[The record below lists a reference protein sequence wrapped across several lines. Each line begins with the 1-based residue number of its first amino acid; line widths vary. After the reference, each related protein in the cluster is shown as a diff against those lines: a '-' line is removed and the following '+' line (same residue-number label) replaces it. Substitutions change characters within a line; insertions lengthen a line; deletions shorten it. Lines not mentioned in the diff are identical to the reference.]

1 MLSELKEEAF
11 MQRLRGIFAVGR
23 ADDWAGKTA
32 ECQGTADNVEA
43 WTAERDGGRR
53 DAGYSGRQGVPR
65 VPRSRN
71 GSGARTLRSRRR
83 TGTERKRWIAAEGG
97 AQPIPDR
104 GGRSDGDRH
113 ILCGV
118 GSVGECR
125 PAIVRRKHEKN

>member
-53 DAGYSGRQGVPR
+53 DAGY
-65 VPRSRN
+65 
-71 GSGARTLRSRRR
+71 
-83 TGTERKRWIAAEGG
+83 
-97 AQPIPDR
+97 
-104 GGRSDGDRH
+104 
-113 ILCGV
+113 
-118 GSVGECR
+118 
-125 PAIVRRKHEKN
+125 